1 MIFYT
6 EVIERQIEMVEGR
19 PSGKERKIITR
30 YYTEF
35 DPDPDTVLDR
45 LFGAND
51 NDNLPPIFYEIEDFS
66 NPVYKRLPLAA
77 GIRPISIS
85 IDSGNWKD
93 RLDWTAQWEE
103 IEDVQPPLEIL
114 GLTLYSW
121 SCTVNEGVD
130 VAEYPMGHCVLKTS
144 DNFAGD
150 FTPVR
155 IKKPL
160 TIYTGKYIGELDYD
174 FVRRKIAQNQSIVG
188 LKTNYNPVTDITDI
202 VITMEASETQDG
214 N

>member
-6 EVIERQIEMVEGR
+6 EVIERQVEITEGR

-35 DPDPDTVLDR
+35 DPDPETVLDR
-45 LFGAND
+45 LFNAND

-85 IDSGNWKD
+85 IDPGSWKD

-103 IEDVQPPLEIL
+103 IEDVQQPLEIL

-121 SCTVNEGVD
+121 SCTTNESVE
-130 VAEYPMGHCVLKTS
+130 VAEYPMGHRVLNTS
-144 DNFAGD
+144 SDSAGN
-150 FTPVR
+150 FTPIR
-155 IKKPL
+155 TKKPV
-160 TIYTGKYIGELDYD
+160 TIYTGKYIGELNYD
-174 FVRRKIAQNQSIVG
+174 LGRQKIAQNQSVVG
-188 LKTNYNPVTDITDI
+188 FKTNYNPVADITDV
-202 VITMEASETQDG
+202 VITIEEDEAQDG